1 MYFYLYVIKYIKMI
15 ATNFSE
21 LKADLKSILDSVEE
35 NNETVVIKRN
45 SGKGAAIISM
55 YEYNSMMETMLLLSS
70 KKNGDRIFES
80 IEQLKSK
87 KVVKKKLILCYE
99 KCIYRKQL
107 GRIFLLVY

>member
-1 MYFYLYVIKYIKMI
+1 MYFYLYVIKYTKMI

-55 YEYNSMMETMLLLSS
+55 DEYNSMMETMLLLSS
-70 KKNGDRIFES
+70 KKNGDLIFES

-87 KVVKKKLILCYE
+87 KVVKKKLTT
-99 KCIYRKQL
+99 
-107 GRIFLLVY
+107 LL